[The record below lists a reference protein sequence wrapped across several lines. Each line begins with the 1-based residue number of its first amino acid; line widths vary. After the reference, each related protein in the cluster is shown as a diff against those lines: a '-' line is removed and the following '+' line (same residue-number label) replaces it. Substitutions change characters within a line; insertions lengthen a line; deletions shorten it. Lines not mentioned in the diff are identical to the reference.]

1 MNYEGIACERIRM
14 GAHNFCQSAVY
25 SKVIVSMFSRLSYV
39 YLTYILRIS
48 YVYPTCSTV
57 YNQLC
62 VYWESGCKSTAFF
75 RNKQEKCKKSPKNLF
90 YSKKSCT
97 FARFFGWSVLCC
109 VGDKDVKPRKSIVIL
124 LIINNKIH

>member
-1 MNYEGIACERIRM
+1 MNYEGIVCERIRM

-25 SKVIVSMFSRLSYV
+25 GKVIVSMFSRLAYV

-48 YVYPTCSTV
+48 YVFDRIQSAVC
-57 YNQLC
+57 L
-62 VYWESGCKSTAFF
+62 YWESGCKSTAFF